1 MIMTSKSYK
10 HVLMALL
17 LGGTLVLGACSGDS
31 EAPEDLESMAEQAA
45 ETANEAA
52 ETVSDAVADT
62 VDSVSDDIDG
72 NPVVVM
78 ETSMGTV
85 EIELWA
91 DRAPISV
98 ENFLRYVDNGLYN
111 DLTFH
116 RVIPGFM
123 IQGGGYNSD
132 FAEMSGYPPITNEAD
147 PSLENNRGTLAMAR
161 TNVVDSATS
170 QFFINLVDND
180 FLNQT
185 GTTPQQFGYAVFGE
199 VINGMDVVDEIAT
212 VETGN
217 RNQHQNVPVEPV
229 VIESVTRR

>member
-1 MIMTSKSYK
+1 MIAKSYK
-10 HVLMALL
+10 HLFTAML
-17 LGGTLVLGACSGDS
+17 LGSTLLLGACSGDN
-31 EAPEDLESMAEQAA
+31 EAPADLESMTEQAMDA
-45 ETANEAA
+45 ASDATQAVTEAVSEAA
-52 ETVSDAVADT
+52 ETVSDEM
-62 VDSVSDDIDG
+62 DG

-78 ETSMGTV
+78 ETSKGSV

-98 ENFLRYVDNGLYN
+98 ENFLRYVDNGLYDN
-111 DLTFH
+111 LTFH

-123 IQGGGYNSD
+123 IQGGGYDSD
-132 FAEMSGYPPITNEAD
+132 FVEMSGYPPITNEAD
-147 PSLENNRGTLAMAR
+147 PSLQNDRGTLAMAR

-185 GTTPQQFGYAVFGE
+185 GRTPQQFGYAVFGE
-199 VINGMDVVDEIAT
+199 VISGMDVVDEIAT

-229 VIESVTRR
+229 IIESVTRR

>member
-1 MIMTSKSYK
+1 MIANSYK
-10 HVLMALL
+10 HLLMALL
-17 LGGTLVLGACSGDS
+17 VGGVLTLGACSGDN
-31 EAPEDLESMAEQAA
+31 EPPAETESVSEQATDTA
-45 ETANEAA
+45 ETGGDAA
-52 ETVSDAVADT
+52 VGAADNT
-62 VDSVSDDIDG
+62 SDDIDG

-78 ETSMGTV
+78 ETSMGSI

-91 DRAPISV
+91 DRAPVSV
-98 ENFLRYVDNGLYN
+98 ENFLRYVDNDLY
-111 DLTFH
+111 DGLTFH

-123 IQGGGYNSD
+123 IQGGGFDSD
-132 FAEMSGYPPITNEAD
+132 FVEMSGYAPITNEAD
-147 PSLENNRGTLAMAR
+147 PELENSRGTLAMAR

-185 GTTPQQFGYAVFGE
+185 GTTPQEFGYAVFGE
-199 VINGMDVVDEIAT
+199 VVSGMDVVEQIAT
-212 VETGN
+212 VETAN